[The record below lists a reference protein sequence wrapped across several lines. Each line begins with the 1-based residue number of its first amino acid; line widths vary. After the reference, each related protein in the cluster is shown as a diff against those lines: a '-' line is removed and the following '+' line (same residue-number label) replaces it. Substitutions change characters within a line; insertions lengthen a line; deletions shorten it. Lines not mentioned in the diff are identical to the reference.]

1 MEKFGFSG
9 LWSHVG
15 STVIAALLP
24 VGDAVFSY
32 LDVVA
37 LPQWAHVLVGLA
49 AALFAF
55 YKGKLQ
61 QPKLTAVQ

>member
-9 LWSHVG
+9 LWGHVG

-32 LDVVA
+32 LNVVS
-37 LPQWAHVLVGLA
+37 LPQWAHILVGVA
-49 AALFAF
+49 ASLFAF
-55 YKGKLQ
+55 YKGKAQ